1 MIIIAG
7 TIDFADA
14 AGRDEALRQAVPF
27 QESTRSDEPGCLG
40 YSFAADTGSPT
51 RVQVFELW
59 EDEASL
65 AAHFAHPNFDGMRE
79 MLGGFERVGGSTR
92 KYRTDL
98 SEPVR
103 DPEGRPRAD
112 FFSEKSQKA

>member
-14 AGRDEALRQAVPF
+14 AGREEALRQAVPF
-27 QESTRSDEPGCLG
+27 QESTRTDEPGCLG
-40 YSFAADTGSPT
+40 YSFAPDTGSPT

-65 AAHFAHPNFDGMRE
+65 AAHFDHPNFIAMGELLR
-79 MLGGFERVGGSTR
+79 GFERAGSSTQ
-92 KYRTDL
+92 KYRVDL
-98 SEPVR
+98 TGPVR
-103 DPEGRPRAD
+103 DPDGKPRAD
-112 FFSEKSQKA
+112 FF